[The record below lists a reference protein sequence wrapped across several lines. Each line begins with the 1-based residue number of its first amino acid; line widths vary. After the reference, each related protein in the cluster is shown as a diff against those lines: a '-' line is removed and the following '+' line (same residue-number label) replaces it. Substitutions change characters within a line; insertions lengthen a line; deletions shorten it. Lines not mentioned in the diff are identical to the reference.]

1 MMQPKTD
8 RLFPGVDRPEPLHLA
23 IAARIA
29 DEIASGRLVPGSKL
43 PSEHEMAAAFNVSRN
58 VVREAIAC
66 LRADGVIESRQGL
79 GAFVLDPR
87 ERQAIRIHSEALE
100 NEDKLKSLF
109 ELRGLLE
116 VLAAELAASRRTEE
130 QLAAIGS
137 ALAHMVGDEKLTFAG
152 VDADLDFHH
161 RIAEATSNEYIIEFL
176 NFMGQRIRQTIFAAR
191 AAHDADA
198 IVETTIAEHRAI
210 FEAITAQ
217 DVAAAGQAMRKHIDG
232 AARRLGLST
241 SAK

>member
-1 MMQPKTD
+1 MEPKTD
-8 RLFPGVDRPEPLHLA
+8 RLFSGIDRPEPLHLA

-29 DEIASGRLVPGSKL
+29 DEIASGRLMPGNKL
-43 PSEHEMAAAFNVSRN
+43 PSEHDMASSFNVSRN
-58 VVREAIAC
+58 VIREAIAC

-87 ERQAIRIHSEALE
+87 VRQAIRIHSEALE

-116 VLAAELAASRRTEE
+116 ILSAELAANRRTDV
-130 QLAAIGS
+130 QLDAIRD
-137 ALAHMVGDEKLTFAG
+137 ALAEMEGDERLTYAG

-161 RIAEATSNEYIIEFL
+161 RVAEATNNEYIIEFL
-176 NFMGQRIRQTIFAAR
+176 NFMGQRIRQTILAAR
-191 AAHDADA
+191 ATHNIDT
-198 IVETTIAEHRAI
+198 IVEATIAEHRTI
-210 FEAITAQ
+210 FEAISAQ
-217 DVAAAGQAMRKHIDG
+217 DALAAGQAMRKHIDG

-241 SAK
+241 SPN